1 MEIII
6 TYIAFATIS
15 IVFAGAVLL
24 LIDHYLESIR
34 INKMMIA
41 AEQHFIPAIC
51 KDAKQMSI
59 DTIRAINDEL
69 YNQFKEDE
77 G

>member
-15 IVFAGAVLL
+15 IIFAGAVLL
-24 LIDHYLESIR
+24 LIDHYLEFVK
-34 INKMMIA
+34 INKIMAA

-51 KDAKQMSI
+51 EDAKRMSI